1 MKSLAIV
8 TLGFALMT
16 AAPSRADPLKD
27 AVTADLPSL
36 VKLYQELHAA
46 PELSNKEVKTAARL
60 AKEIRGLGFKV
71 TTGVG
76 GTGVV
81 AVMENGPG
89 PVLMLRTD
97 MDALPVTEATGLPY
111 ASKVRVTGEGGVETG
126 VMHACGHD
134 IHMTSWVGTAR
145 RMAALRTQWS
155 GTLVMIGQP
164 AEEIGAGAKQMLA
177 DGLYTRFPKPSA
189 VIALHDWPMP
199 AGMIGYVPGYAMAN
213 VDSVDVVVKGV
224 GGHGAFPQ
232 NTKDPVVLAARI
244 VTTLQTIVAREIDPQ
259 DAAVITVGSIHGGTK
274 HNIIPDEVKLQLTVR
289 SYSPETRKHLID
301 AIGRVAKGEAI
312 SAGIPEDRMPVVSVY
327 GEFTPAT
334 FNTEPLSLRI
344 IDLFKKRFGED
355 RVKQIPPSMGGE
367 DFSRYWLADQ
377 KNIQSTFFRVG
388 AIPQSKWDA
397 AKGDV
402 NALPGLHSAQ
412 WAPDP
417 EPTIATG
424 VEALTAAALDVL
436 AKNQGR

>member
-1 MKSLAIV
+1 MKLHCLIV
-8 TLGFALMT
+8 LGIMLMT

-27 AVTADLPSL
+27 AVAADVPSL
-36 VKLYQELHAA
+36 VKLYKELHAA

-60 AKEIRGLGFKV
+60 AKEIRALGYKT

-76 GTGVV
+76 GTGIV

-89 PVLMLRTD
+89 PVLMVRTD
-97 MDALPVTEATGLPY
+97 MDALPVIEATGLPY
-111 ASKVRVTGEGGVETG
+111 ASTVRVTTEGGVETG

-134 IHMTSWVGTAR
+134 IHMTSWIGTAR
-145 RMAALRTQWS
+145 RMAAMKAEWS
-155 GTLVMIGQP
+155 GTLVMIAQP

-177 DGLYTRFPKPSA
+177 DGLYTRFPKPSF

-199 AGMIGYVPGYAMAN
+199 AGMIGYVPGYVMAN

-244 VTTLQTIVAREIDPQ
+244 VTSLQTIVSREIDPQ
-259 DAAVITVGSIHGGTK
+259 DAAVVTVGSIHGGTK
-274 HNIIPDEVKLQLTVR
+274 HNIIPDDVRLQLTVR
-289 SYSPETRKHLID
+289 SYSPETRAHLLD
-301 AIGRVAKGEAI
+301 AIKRIVKGEAI
-312 SAGIPEDRMPVVSVY
+312 AAGIPEDRMPLVSVG

-334 FNTEPLSLRI
+334 FNTEPLSQRI
-344 IDLFKKRFGED
+344 VDVLDKRFGKD
-355 RVKQIPPSMGGE
+355 RVKKIAPSMGGE
-367 DFSRYWLADQ
+367 DFSRYLLADPEH
-377 KNIQSTFFRVG
+377 IQSTFFRIG
-388 AIPQSKWDA
+388 AIPQAKWDA
-397 AKGDV
+397 AKGNV

-417 EPTIATG
+417 EPTIAAG
-424 VEALTAAALDVL
+424 VEAMTAAALDVL
-436 AKNQGR
+436 AKN